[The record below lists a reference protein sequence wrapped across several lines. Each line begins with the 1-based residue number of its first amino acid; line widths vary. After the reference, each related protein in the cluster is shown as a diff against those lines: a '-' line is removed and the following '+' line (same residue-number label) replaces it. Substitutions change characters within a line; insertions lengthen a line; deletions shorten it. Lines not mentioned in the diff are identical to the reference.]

1 MGTAESGKQK
11 GTWLNYY
18 ITWRAGESCDYLI
31 ERQGVEM
38 NKNTLRK
45 LFWVFWCTTTILTG
59 ILAGF
64 LVSHAIMLG
73 RFFQWFLESG
83 NEDLLH
89 QTYTVFRAVGNPHIA
104 YNIPLYLAFV
114 SGIIWTVLAFI
125 ARRDRIIAVTAGL
138 STTWVGAI
146 FFISHFAE
154 AEEAVL
160 TATADARLTEL
171 YTALNLPLHTL
182 FAAMY
187 VVSLFLLLLVALKGQ
202 WPKAQ
207 KR

>member
-1 MGTAESGKQK
+1 MK
-11 GTWLNYY
+11 
-18 ITWRAGESCDYLI
+18 
-31 ERQGVEM
+31 
-38 NKNTLRK
+38 KNTLRK
-45 LFWVFWCTTTILTG
+45 LFWVFWCSTTILTG

-64 LVSHAIMLG
+64 LISHAIMLG
-73 RFFQWFLESG
+73 RFFQWFMESG
-83 NEDLLH
+83 NEELLH
-89 QTYTVFRAVGNPHIA
+89 QTYTVFRAASSPHIA
-104 YNIPLYLAFV
+104 YNIPLYLSFI

-138 STTWVGAI
+138 STVWVGAI
-146 FFISHFAE
+146 FFLTDFGE

-160 TATADARLTEL
+160 TATADARLTQL

-187 VVSLFLLLLVALKGQ
+187 GVSFFLLLLVALKDQ
-202 WPKAQ
+202 WPKAK

>member
-1 MGTAESGKQK
+1 MK
-11 GTWLNYY
+11 
-18 ITWRAGESCDYLI
+18 
-31 ERQGVEM
+31 
-38 NKNTLRK
+38 KNTLNK
-45 LFWVFWCTTTILTG
+45 LFWVFWCSTTILTG

-64 LVSHAIMLG
+64 LVSHSIMLG

-83 NEDLLH
+83 NETLLH
-89 QTYTVFRAVGNPHIA
+89 QTYTVFRAASSPHIA
-104 YNIPLYLAFV
+104 YNIPLLLALV
-114 SGIIWTVLAFI
+114 SGIIWTVLAFL

-138 STTWVGAI
+138 STLWVGII
-146 FFISHFAE
+146 FFVSDLGD

-160 TATADARLTEL
+160 TATADARLTQL
-171 YTALNLPLHTL
+171 YTALNLPIHTL

-202 WPKAQ
+202 WPKAR

>member
-1 MGTAESGKQK
+1 MK
-11 GTWLNYY
+11 
-18 ITWRAGESCDYLI
+18 
-31 ERQGVEM
+31 
-38 NKNTLRK
+38 KNTLGK
-45 LFWVFWCTTTILTG
+45 LFWIFWCSTTILTG

-83 NEDLLH
+83 NENLLH
-89 QTYTVFRAVGNPHIA
+89 QTYTVFRAASNPHIA
-104 YNIPLYLAFV
+104 YNIPLSLAFI

-138 STTWVGAI
+138 STVWVSMI
-146 FFISHFAE
+146 FFLSDFGKAE
-154 AEEAVL
+154 VAVM
-160 TATADARLTEL
+160 TATADARLTQL
-171 YTALNLPLHTL
+171 YTSINLPIHTL

-187 VVSLFLLLLVALKGQ
+187 VVSLFLLLLVPLKGQ
-202 WPKAQ
+202 WPKAR

>member
-1 MGTAESGKQK
+1 MK
-11 GTWLNYY
+11 
-18 ITWRAGESCDYLI
+18 
-31 ERQGVEM
+31 
-38 NKNTLRK
+38 KNTLGK
-45 LFWVFWCTTTILTG
+45 LFWIFWCSTTILTG

-83 NEDLLH
+83 NENLLH
-89 QTYTVFRAVGNPHIA
+89 QTYTVFRAASNPHIA
-104 YNIPLYLAFV
+104 YNIPLSLAFI

-138 STTWVGAI
+138 STVWVSMI
-146 FFISHFAE
+146 FFLSDFGKAE
-154 AEEAVL
+154 VAVM
-160 TATADARLTEL
+160 TATADARLTQL
-171 YTALNLPLHTL
+171 YTSINLPIHTL

-187 VVSLFLLLLVALKGQ
+187 VVSLFLLLLVPLKGQ
-202 WPKAQ
+202 WPKAK

>member
-1 MGTAESGKQK
+1 MK
-11 GTWLNYY
+11 
-18 ITWRAGESCDYLI
+18 
-31 ERQGVEM
+31 
-38 NKNTLRK
+38 KNILTK
-45 LFWVFWCTTTILTG
+45 LFWVFWCSTTILTG

-64 LVSHAIMLG
+64 LISHSIMFG
-73 RFFQWFLESG
+73 RFFQWFMESG

-89 QTYTVFRAVGNPHIA
+89 QTYTVFRAASNPHIA
-104 YNIPLYLAFV
+104 YNIPLYLSFI
-114 SGIIWTVLAFI
+114 SGIIWTVLALM

-138 STTWVGAI
+138 STVWVGAI
-146 FFISHFAE
+146 FFISGLGE

-171 YTALNLPLHTL
+171 YAAINLPIHTL

-202 WPKAQ
+202 WPKSK